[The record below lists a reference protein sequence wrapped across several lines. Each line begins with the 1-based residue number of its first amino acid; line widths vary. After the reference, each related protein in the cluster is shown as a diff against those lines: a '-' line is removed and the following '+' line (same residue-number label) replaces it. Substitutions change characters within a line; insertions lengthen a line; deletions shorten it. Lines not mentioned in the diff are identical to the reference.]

1 MLMLIN
7 RMTEAS
13 HLVGHTNII
22 KLGNKNLNHKD
33 IVR

>member
-1 MLMLIN
+1 MLVLIN

-22 KLGNKNLNHKD
+22 KLGDKKSKS
-33 IVR
+33 

>member
-22 KLGNKNLNHKD
+22 KLDDKKSKS
-33 IVR
+33 